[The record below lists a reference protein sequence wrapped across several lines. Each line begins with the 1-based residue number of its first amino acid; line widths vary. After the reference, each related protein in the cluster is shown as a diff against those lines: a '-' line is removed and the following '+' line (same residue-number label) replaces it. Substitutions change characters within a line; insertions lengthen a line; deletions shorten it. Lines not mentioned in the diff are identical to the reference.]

1 MRPLIYMD
9 EDVSTV
15 YAMILEKQ
23 CYSVSTTEQCGKKGQ
38 SDAVQL
44 AYSIENGA
52 VLVTHNIKH
61 FGELHKLVF
70 ASGGHHAGIIG
81 INQTGRDK
89 RHRGINEIATKLVQ
103 YLENKNPVQLKD
115 TFHVI

>member
-1 MRPLIYMD
+1 MLPLIYMD

-15 YAMILEKQ
+15 YATMLEKYS
-23 CYSVSTTEQCGKKGQ
+23 YSVSTTEQCGKKGQ
-38 SDAVQL
+38 SDAAQL
-44 AYSIENGA
+44 AYSIDNGA

-81 INQTGRDK
+81 INQTGRDN
-89 RHRGINEIATKLVQ
+89 RHRSINEITTKLVQ
-103 YLENKNPVQLKD
+103 YLENKNSDQLKD
-115 TFHVI
+115 TFQVV